1 MLVYVEGLL
10 SMVKDSWRVWQD
22 GGHGIT
28 SKSLRYFDS
37 LKGKLGRIDDVH
49 IDKRRTMSMEITCER
64 GVVLLSGCN
73 CGYGGE
79 GPHGSIEI
87 LKKMGVEETLT
98 TRVITSSLSMSM
110 KDIWIEMH
118 LNGNEVPMNW

>member
-1 MLVYVEGLL
+1 M
-10 SMVKDSWRVWQD
+10 KDVWRVWQD
-22 GGHGIT
+22 GGHGVT

-37 LKGKLGRIDDVH
+37 LKGKLGRIRDVH
-49 IDKRRTMSMEITCER
+49 IDKRRTMSMEIKCDH

-87 LKKMGVEETLT
+87 LKRMGVDETLT
-98 TRVITSSLSMSM
+98 TKVIVSSLSMSM
-110 KDIWIEMH
+110 KDVWNEMH
-118 LNGNEVPMNW
+118 LNGNEVSMNW